1 MSKIRLEYEILVSGI
16 YPFEGTFEK
25 CDFRIVK
32 NRVDDSLFN
41 SLAKE
46 SVIYIS
52 PFIGMCCYPD
62 ETGVPVYLTFQ
73 KEELIEVD
81 YGNKEEYDLK
91 TTNKFIESLGAFD
104 KIDLLEKSLIL
115 EVNNDIK
122 FPAKVIKVYDNTGK
136 FITLLANFMKLNVP
150 SLLNC
155 NKEQVL
161 EICKRQNNRLS
172 SGFDYDKITELAES
186 NKYFKNALSMYHA
199 SFSVSDHQ
207 VGFMLL
213 VIALESLLGLDTY
226 AEPEKCECCGQKKY
240 AITKTIS
247 ENVAH
252 FLMDENDV
260 IKKRMK
266 KLYDIRSKF
275 VHKGKDIPKQNE
287 QELQE
292 YVRKVLLMYWIVS
305 MNNKQ
310 PEHGEIIKEIQSQNY
325 KNSIMYRNFLTAFDN
340 TPFQEKRIKILTDT
354 CPQVLTK

>member
-1 MSKIRLEYEILVSGI
+1 
-16 YPFEGTFEK
+16 
-25 CDFRIVK
+25 
-32 NRVDDSLFN
+32 
-41 SLAKE
+41 
-46 SVIYIS
+46 
-52 PFIGMCCYPD
+52 
-62 ETGVPVYLTFQ
+62 
-73 KEELIEVD
+73 
-81 YGNKEEYDLK
+81 
-91 TTNKFIESLGAFD
+91 
-104 KIDLLEKSLIL
+104 
-115 EVNNDIK
+115 
-122 FPAKVIKVYDNTGK
+122 
-136 FITLLANFMKLNVP
+136 
-150 SLLNC
+150 
-155 NKEQVL
+155 
-161 EICKRQNNRLS
+161 
-172 SGFDYDKITELAES
+172 
-186 NKYFKNALSMYHA
+186 MYHA

-305 MNNKQ
+305 MNNEQ